1 MAPRSKARTSKKK
14 AVSSSTAEKVLRE
27 EILGR
32 IFDYL
37 KVHVILD
44 SAATCKQFDAALSHV
59 THFSS
64 EDERVQKAEGL
75 FIWTRLPNVEFVKI
89 DVHAADLA
97 LFFTNAVRGGK
108 KWVSIEVDVY
118 FSKELKDEKWIA
130 QLEHDVKGFAKALK
144 RGALPNLEHYAMD
157 LQFIFELDIAPNPT
171 LLSGFQNIYAC
182 LPPLAGAMGA
192 IRDLGDVH
200 LLRRIL
206 DNSDLDMDA
215 SDSCGHTLL
224 SAWCQFPDWMDFKGD
239 ALPSALTSIFEELV
253 SRGANLNQLREGDG
267 FSPCSMAADSRGYQD
282 TKLRLL
288 LERGARVTAGVSPL
302 LLVCG
307 DRRATG
313 YIRQNV
319 KALQLLL
326 SHGCDITETGGRGKT
341 AVELVDLHLR
351 KVQDERSKDP
361 DCDYLKQDASELQS
375 MMSVLALA
383 STKLLKSA
391 RKEIDSLKKD
401 AEQRA
406 GASKRTAAGKAKKK
420 KARS

>member
-37 KVHVILD
+37 SVHEILD

-108 KWVSIEVDVY
+108 KWVSIEVVVY
-118 FSKELKDEKWIA
+118 TGKGLDNENYVR
-130 QLEHDVKGFAKALK
+130 QLEYDVKGFAKALT

-157 LQFIFELDIAPNPT
+157 LDLIFQAYITPNPT
-171 LLSGFQNIYAC
+171 LLSGFQDIYMC

-192 IRDLGDVH
+192 IRDLGNPH

-215 SDSCGHTLL
+215 PDSRGDTLL
-224 SAWCQFPDWMDFKGD
+224 AAWCEEPDCDI
-239 ALPSALTSIFEELV
+239 ASIFEELV
-253 SRGANLNQLREGDG
+253 SRGANVNQLRERDG
-267 FSPCSMAADSRGYQD
+267 FSPCSMVVDSEEFTV

-288 LERGARVTAGVSPL
+288 LERGASIAVGVSPL
-302 LLVCG
+302 LLLCG
-307 DRRATG
+307 DRQETG
-313 YIRQNV
+313 IVSPNV

-326 SHGCDITETGGRGKT
+326 SHGCDITETGVRGKT
-341 AVELVDLHLR
+341 AVELVDLDHR
-351 KVQDERSKDP
+351 KVQDEISEHP
-361 DCDYLKQDASELQS
+361 DWDWLKQSASELQS
-375 MMSVLALA
+375 MMSAFALA
-383 STKLLKSA
+383 STRLLISA
-391 RKEIDSLKKD
+391 HEEIGSLKKD
-401 AEQRA
+401 AEQRP

>member
-37 KVHVILD
+37 SVRVILD

-64 EDERVQKAEGL
+64 FDERVQKAEGL
-75 FIWTRLPNVEFVKI
+75 WIWTRLPNVKFVKI

-108 KWVSIEVDVY
+108 KWVSIDVDVY
-118 FSKELKDEKWIA
+118 TGLDDENYIR

-144 RGALPNLEHYAMD
+144 RGALPNLDHYAMD
-157 LQFIFELDIAPNPT
+157 LDSIFEDYIAPNRT
-171 LLSGFQNIYAC
+171 LLSGFQDIYTC

-192 IRDLGDVH
+192 IRDFGNAH

-215 SDSCGHTLL
+215 PDSRGDTLL
-224 SAWCQFPDWMDFKGD
+224 ATWCQEAECEIAP
-239 ALPSALTSIFEELV
+239 IFEVLV
-253 SRGANLNQLREGDG
+253 SRGANVNQVREGDG
-267 FSPCSMAADSRGYQD
+267 FSPCSMAADSAEFQD

-288 LERGARVTAGVSPL
+288 LERGASIAVGVSPL
-302 LLVCG
+302 LLLCG
-307 DRRATG
+307 DRQEAG
-313 YIRQNV
+313 FVSPNV
-319 KALQLLL
+319 KALKLLL
-326 SHGCDITETGGRGKT
+326 SHGCDIMETGGRGKT

-351 KVQDERSKDP
+351 KFQDRLSAVP
-361 DCDYLKQDASELQS
+361 DSPHFKKGISELQS

-383 STKLLKSA
+383 STSLLKSA
-391 RKEIDSLKKD
+391 HEEIGSLKKD
-401 AEQRA
+401 AEQRP

>member
-37 KVHVILD
+37 SVHEILD

-59 THFSS
+59 THFYSIHGAT
-64 EDERVQKAEGL
+64 VQEAQCL
-75 FIWTRLPNVEFVKI
+75 WMWTRLPNVKFVKI

-108 KWVSIEVDVY
+108 KWVSIDVDVY
-118 FSKELKDEKWIA
+118 SSKELKDENWIA
-130 QLEHDVKGFAKALK
+130 QLGHDVKGFANALK
-144 RGALPNLEHYAMD
+144 RGTLPNLDHYAMD
-157 LQFIFELDIAPNPT
+157 LQFIFEDYIAPNRT
-171 LLSGFQNIYAC
+171 LLSGFQDIYAC

-192 IRDLGDVH
+192 IRDFGNAH

-215 SDSCGHTLL
+215 PDSRGDTLL
-224 SAWCQFPDWMDFKGD
+224 ATWCEQ
-239 ALPSALTSIFEELV
+239 AECEIASIFEELV

-267 FSPCSMAADSRGYQD
+267 FSPCSMAADSGAYQD

-288 LERGARVTAGVSPL
+288 LERGASIAVGVSPL
-302 LLVCG
+302 LLLCG
-307 DRRATG
+307 DRSDADG
-313 YIRQNV
+313 VDPNV
-319 KALQLLL
+319 EALKLLL
-326 SHGCDITETGGRGKT
+326 SHGCDIMETGGRGKT

-351 KVQDERSKDP
+351 KFQDRLSAVPNSTLIK
-361 DCDYLKQDASELQS
+361 KELFEMQS
-375 MMSVLALA
+375 MSIALGIE

-391 RKEIDSLKKD
+391 REEIDSLRKD
-401 AEQRA
+401 AEQRP

>member
-37 KVHVILD
+37 DVHEILS

-64 EDERVQKAEGL
+64 EDTRVQKAEGL
-75 FIWTRLPNVEFVKI
+75 WMWTRLPNVKFVKI
-89 DVHAADLA
+89 VVHDTDLA

-108 KWVSIEVDVY
+108 KWVSIEVCVY
-118 FSKELKDEKWIA
+118 YSTELRDERVA
-130 QLEHDVKGFAKALK
+130 RLECDVKGFAKAVK
-144 RGALPNLEHYAMD
+144 RGALPNLDHYAMD
-157 LQFIFELDIAPNPT
+157 LDSIFEDYIAPSRT
-171 LLSGFQNIYAC
+171 SLLSGFQKIYAC

-192 IRDLGDVH
+192 IRDLGDAQ

-206 DNSDLDMDA
+206 DNSDLDMGA
-215 SDSCGHTLL
+215 SDSRGHTLL
-224 SAWCQFPDWMDFKGD
+224 ATWCAG
-239 ALPSALTSIFEELV
+239 LPWWCEEPERDIASIFEELV
-253 SRGANLNQLREGDG
+253 SRGANVNQMREGDG
-267 FSPCSMAADSRGYQD
+267 FSPCSMAADSRAYQD

-288 LERGARVTAGVSPL
+288 LERSASIAVGVSPL
-302 LLVCG
+302 LLLCG
-307 DRRATG
+307 DRQETD
-313 YIRQNV
+313 IVNPNV

-326 SHGCDITETGGRGKT
+326 SHGCDITETGVRGKT
-341 AVELVDLHLR
+341 AVELADLHLR
-351 KVQDERSKDP
+351 KLQDQVSKHP
-361 DCDYLKQDASELQS
+361 DWDWLKKEASEMQS
-375 MMSVLALA
+375 MSIALGIE

-391 RKEIDSLKKD
+391 REEIDSLRKD
-401 AEQRA
+401 AEQRP